1 MQLQLGENRM
11 IEFATKQ
18 DIPAL
23 QAIWMACFSD
33 PDSYIQ
39 SYYEHRGEVAKTLIM
54 RESDGTV
61 SSMLDMI
68 DITLVSNGNRYPAFY
83 IYAASTLPE
92 YQGRRY
98 MHSLIEY
105 ACDFAAREGKVA
117 SLLIPQTKSLVD
129 FYEKQ
134 DFTTPILIGQKE
146 YPAKSTASILSPLS
160 EQEFVQMK
168 LEYERNHSSY
178 LEHSLEMIALIYQQ
192 VKIAGGFVTKIETET
207 TSSYAVYY
215 KEKRKLWVQEISSQE
230 ESLEN
235 DLSAICE
242 FADVKK
248 AEVSFPGNTRLYGL
262 ARILQPCD
270 IDWTKFYMNT
280 MLD

>member
-1 MQLQLGENRM
+1 
-11 IEFATKQ
+11 
-18 DIPAL
+18 
-23 QAIWMACFSD
+23 
-33 PDSYIQ
+33 
-39 SYYEHRGEVAKTLIM
+39 
-54 RESDGTV
+54 
-61 SSMLDMI
+61 
-68 DITLVSNGNRYPAFY
+68 
-83 IYAASTLPE
+83 
-92 YQGRRY
+92 

-105 ACDFAAREGKVA
+105 ACDFAAREGKVD

-178 LEHSLEMIALIYQQ
+178 LEHSPEMIALIYQQ

-270 IDWTKFYMNT
+270 IAVSYTHLSSKNDFKKFKTNYSNFDFYGYFKHVFCFGRSVGEI
-280 MLD
+280 LDFFH